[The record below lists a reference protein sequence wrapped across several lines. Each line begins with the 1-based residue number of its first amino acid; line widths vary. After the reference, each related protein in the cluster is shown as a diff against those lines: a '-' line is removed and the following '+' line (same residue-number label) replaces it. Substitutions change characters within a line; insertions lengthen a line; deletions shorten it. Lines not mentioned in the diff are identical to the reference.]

1 MATEEQRQ
9 EYLKKIEVQKG
20 EMRKVVESVLMTDS
34 GKKLFR
40 HLHDTCGYPLSSI
53 VINIKTGEVDTVATT
68 FNESR
73 RAVYIELRGLAPREL
88 LREIEYTEEKK

>member
-9 EYLKKIEVQKG
+9 DYLKKIEAQRG
-20 EMRKVVESVLMTDS
+20 EMKKVVESVLMTDG

-40 HLHDTCGYPLSSI
+40 HLHDTCGFSLSSI